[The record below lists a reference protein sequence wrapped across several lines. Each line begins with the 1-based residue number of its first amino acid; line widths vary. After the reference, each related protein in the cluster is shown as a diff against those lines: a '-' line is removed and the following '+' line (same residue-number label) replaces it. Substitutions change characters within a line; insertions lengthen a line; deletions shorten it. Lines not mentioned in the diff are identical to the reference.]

1 MHALP
6 RLASPRLL
14 VLGDVFLDVYLF
26 GTASRLSREAPIP
39 VLEYEEARDVPGGAA
54 NPALNA
60 VALGARATLAG
71 LAGDDDEGARL
82 RKRVQAAGVQDALVS
97 LPGRHTATKTRVVAR
112 GSLLFPQQIAR
123 LDRVDRR
130 PLDEQA
136 VAAVLARIAELL
148 PAHDVVLCS
157 DYRSGLLSPAVIDG
171 LRAVARAR
179 RCRLCVDAQG
189 ALDQYRGFDLVR
201 CNHHEAAAFLGRP
214 LAAEADFPP
223 ALAEMLTRL
232 DAGAVVVGRAG
243 EGLSLLARDVPY
255 AHLPAHNRTEV
266 YDVTG
271 AGDTAS
277 AVLALGL
284 AAGLPLATTAALAN
298 VAAGLVVRKLGS
310 ATTTLDEMRKAIG

>member
-1 MHALP
+1 LP
-6 RLASPRLL
+6 QLASQRLL

-60 VALGARATLAG
+60 VTLGARATLAG
-71 LAGDDDEGARL
+71 LAGDDDEGRRL
-82 RKRVQAAGVQDALVS
+82 RQRVQAAGVEDALVS
-97 LPGRHTATKTRVVAR
+97 LPGRRTSTKTRVVAR

-130 PLDEQA
+130 PLDERA
-136 VAAVLARIAELL
+136 VAAVLARVAGLL
-148 PAHDVVLCS
+148 PAHDAVLCS
-157 DYRSGLLSPAVIDG
+157 DYRSGLLSLELIDG
-171 LRAVARAR
+171 LRAVAHAQH
-179 RCRLCVDAQG
+179 CRLCVDAQG

-214 LAAEADFPP
+214 LVAEEDFPP
-223 ALAEMLTRL
+223 ALAEMLERL
-232 DAGAVVVGRAG
+232 DAGAIVVGRAG
-243 EGLSLLARDVPY
+243 EGLSLLARDVSY

-284 AAGLPLATTAALAN
+284 AAALPLATAAALAN
-298 VAAGLVVRKLGS
+298 IAAGLVVRKLGS
-310 ATTTLDEMRKAIG
+310 ATTTLEEMREAIE